1 MSRRLAAISRDQ
13 ALDYATSIGID
24 SEPVS
29 DRPDRG
35 STRGENVGLAY
46 FTVDGGEEPRFG
58 LLDGERVI
66 DLAQSGGPES
76 LTAALQMPVEALRA
90 ALRVAADAPSGAMPL
105 ESVVLNAPIDRQE
118 VWAAGV
124 TYLRSR
130 DARME
135 ESKQRDV
142 YDRVYDADRP
152 ELFLKATP
160 NRVSG
165 PGEAI
170 AIRGDSGWDVPEPEL
185 AILLNAGGELV
196 GYTIGN
202 DVSSRSIEGEN
213 PLYLP
218 QAKVYSRCAAL
229 GPVVVTTDELSDVS
243 NLAIQLTIR
252 RGGTELFQDSTA
264 TSQLHRSLSDLVA
277 YLLRHNEFPAGV
289 FLMTGT
295 GIVPPSEFTLQDGDE
310 VTIRVD
316 GIGSLVNPVVRLS

>member
-1 MSRRLAAISRDQ
+1 M
-13 ALDYATSIGID
+13 
-24 SEPVS
+24 
-29 DRPDRG
+29 
-35 STRGENVGLAY
+35 GLAY
-46 FTVDGGEEPRFG
+46 FSVDDRDEPRFG
-58 LLDGERVI
+58 LLAGEQVI
-66 DLAQSGGPES
+66 DLARSGGPES
-76 LTAALQMPVEALRA
+76 LTAALQMPVAELWPMLTA
-90 ALRVAADAPSGAMPL
+90 AKDSPGVDLPL
-105 ESVVLNAPIDRQE
+105 ASVSLKAPIDHQE

-135 ESKQRDV
+135 ESSQRDV

-165 PGEAI
+165 PGQAI
-170 AIRGDSGWDVPEPEL
+170 AIRGDSDWDVPEPEL
-185 AILLNAGGELV
+185 VILLNASGELV

-229 GPVVVTTDELSDVS
+229 GPAVVTIDELPDVS
-243 NLAIQLTIR
+243 NLEIELTIR
-252 RGGTELFQDSTA
+252 RAGAKLFQDTTV
-264 TSQLHRSLSDLVA
+264 TSQLHRTISDLIA
-277 YLLRHNEFPAGV
+277 YLLRNNEYPAGV

-310 VTIRVD
+310 VTIRIE

>member
-1 MSRRLAAISRDQ
+1 
-13 ALDYATSIGID
+13 
-24 SEPVS
+24 
-29 DRPDRG
+29 
-35 STRGENVGLAY
+35 VGLAY
-46 FTVDGGEEPRFG
+46 FTVGDEQESRFG
-58 LLDGERVI
+58 LVAGERLI
-66 DLAQSGGPES
+66 DLALSGGPES
-76 LTAALQMPVEALRA
+76 LSAALQMPAAELQAALRA
-90 ALRVAADAPSGAMPL
+90 AEHAPGTDIPITT
-105 ESVVLNAPIDRQE
+105 VTFKAPIDRQE

-135 ESKQRDV
+135 ESSQRDV
-142 YDRVYDADRP
+142 YDRVYEADRP
-152 ELFLKATP
+152 ELFLKATS

-218 QAKVYSRCAAL
+218 QAKVYSRCAGL
-229 GPVVVTTDELSDVS
+229 GPTVVTVDELPDVS
-243 NLAIQLTIR
+243 NLEIQLTIR
-252 RGGTELFQDSTA
+252 RGGTELFQDTTA
-264 TSQLHRSLSDLVA
+264 TSQLHRSLSDLIV
-277 YLLRHNEFPAGV
+277 YLLRDNEFPAGV

-310 VTIRVD
+310 VAIRID
-316 GIGSLVNPVVRLS
+316 GIGSLVNPVIRLS

>member
-1 MSRRLAAISRDQ
+1 M
-13 ALDYATSIGID
+13 
-24 SEPVS
+24 
-29 DRPDRG
+29 
-35 STRGENVGLAY
+35 GLAY
-46 FTVDGGEEPRFG
+46 FSVDDRDEPRFG
-58 LLDGERVI
+58 LLAGERI
-66 DLAQSGGPES
+66 IELAQSGGPDS
-76 LTAALQMPVEALRA
+76 LTAALQMPLAELGER
-90 ALRVAADAPSGAMPL
+90 LRVAKDAPRGETPL
-105 ESVVLNAPIDRQE
+105 ASVILRAPIDRQE

-135 ESKQRDV
+135 ESSQRDV

-165 PGEAI
+165 PGEPI
-170 AIRGDSGWDVPEPEL
+170 AIRGDSDWDVPEPEL
-185 AILLNAGGELV
+185 VVLLNTRGECV

-218 QAKVYSRCAAL
+218 QAKVFSRCAAL
-229 GPVVVTTDELSDVS
+229 GPTVITVDELPDVS
-243 NLAIQLTIR
+243 NLEIELTIR
-252 RGGTELFQDSTA
+252 RGGAELFKDSTA
-264 TSQLHRSLSDLVA
+264 TSQLHRKMSDLIS
-277 YLLRHNEFPAGV
+277 YLLRNNEYPAGV

-310 VTIRVD
+310 VTIRIE

>member
-1 MSRRLAAISRDQ
+1 
-13 ALDYATSIGID
+13 
-24 SEPVS
+24 VS
-29 DRPDRG
+29 
-35 STRGENVGLAY
+35 LAY
-46 FTVDGGEEPRFG
+46 FTVDSAEEPRFG
-58 LLDGERVI
+58 LIAGERVV
-66 DLAQSGGPES
+66 DLARSGGPAS
-76 LTAALQMPVEALRA
+76 LTAALQMPA
-90 ALRVAADAPSGAMPL
+90 AELGTVL
-105 ESVVLNAPIDRQE
+105 KSVVDSSRTDLPLTSVTLRAPIDRQE

-124 TYLRSR
+124 TYMRSR

-135 ESKQRDV
+135 ESSQRDV

-165 PGEAI
+165 PGEEI

-185 AILLNAGGELV
+185 AILLNAHGELV

-229 GPVVVTTDELSDVS
+229 GPAIIMVDELPDVS
-243 NLAIQLTIR
+243 NLEIRLTIR
-252 RGGTELFQDSTA
+252 RGGAELFQDRTA
-264 TSQLHRSLSDLVA
+264 TSQLHRSLADLIA
-277 YLLRHNEFPAGV
+277 YLLRDNEFPAGV

-310 VTIRVD
+310 VTIQIE
-316 GIGSLVNPVVRLS
+316 GIGSLANSVIRLS

>member
-1 MSRRLAAISRDQ
+1 VA
-13 ALDYATSIGID
+13 
-24 SEPVS
+24 
-29 DRPDRG
+29 
-35 STRGENVGLAY
+35 LAY
-46 FTVDGGEEPRFG
+46 FTVDGGTEPRFG
-58 LLDGERVI
+58 LLAGERTV
-66 DLAQSGGPES
+66 DLARSGGPES
-76 LTAALQMPVEALRA
+76 LSAALQMPAAELRA
-90 ALRVAADAPSGAMPL
+90 ALKAVEGDPHVGIALTDVTL
-105 ESVVLNAPIDRQE
+105 KAPIDRQE

-135 ESKQRDV
+135 ESSQRDV

-165 PGEAI
+165 PGEPI

-185 AILLNAGGELV
+185 VILLNAYGELV

-229 GPVVVTTDELSDVS
+229 GPILVTVDELPDVS

-252 RGGTELFQDSTA
+252 RDGTDLFQESTA
-264 TSQLHRSLSDLVA
+264 TSQLHRPLSELIE
-277 YLLRHNEFPAGV
+277 YLRRNNEFPAGV

-310 VTIRVD
+310 VTIRIE

>member
-1 MSRRLAAISRDQ
+1 MVAVL
-13 ALDYATSIGID
+13 
-24 SEPVS
+24 E
-29 DRPDRG
+29 
-35 STRGENVGLAY
+35 GESVKLAY
-46 FTVDGGEEPRFG
+46 FTADRGGELRFG
-58 LLDGERVI
+58 LLSGERVI
-66 DLAQSGGPES
+66 DLAQSGGPAS
-76 LTAALQMPVEALRA
+76 LTAALQMSAAEILAALRA
-90 ALRVAADAPSGAMPL
+90 AEDAPQVDMPL
-105 ESVVLNAPIDRQE
+105 TSVVLKAPIDHQE

-135 ESKQRDV
+135 ESSQRDV

-185 AILLNAGGELV
+185 AILLNAHGELV

-229 GPVVVTTDELSDVS
+229 GPAVVTIDELPDVS
-243 NLAIQLTIR
+243 NLEIQLTIR

-264 TSQLHRSLSDLVA
+264 TSQLHRSLSDLTD
-277 YLLRHNEFPAGV
+277 YLLRDNEFPAGV

-310 VTIRVD
+310 VTIRID

>member
-1 MSRRLAAISRDQ
+1 
-13 ALDYATSIGID
+13 
-24 SEPVS
+24 
-29 DRPDRG
+29 
-35 STRGENVGLAY
+35 VGLAY
-46 FTVDGGEEPRFG
+46 FSVDDREESRFG
-58 LLDGERVI
+58 LLAGERVI
-66 DLAQSGGPES
+66 DLARSGGPES
-76 LTAALQMPVEALRA
+76 LTAALQMPIAELWTLLRA
-90 ALRVAADAPSGAMPL
+90 AKDAPSVDLPL
-105 ESVVLNAPIDRQE
+105 ASVSLKAPIDHQE

-135 ESKQRDV
+135 ESSQRDV

-165 PGEAI
+165 PGQAI
-170 AIRGDSGWDVPEPEL
+170 AIRGDSDWDVPEPEL
-185 AILLNAGGELV
+185 VILLNARGEVV

-218 QAKVYSRCAAL
+218 QAKVFSRCAAL
-229 GPVVVTTDELSDVS
+229 GPAVVTVDELPDVS
-243 NLAIQLTIR
+243 NLEIELTIR
-252 RGGTELFQDSTA
+252 RGGTELFQDTTV
-264 TSQLHRSLSDLVA
+264 TSQLHRTISDLIA
-277 YLLRHNEFPAGV
+277 YLLRNNEYPAGV

-310 VTIRVD
+310 VTIRID
-316 GIGSLVNPVVRLS
+316 GIGSLVNPVIRLS

>member
-1 MSRRLAAISRDQ
+1 VA
-13 ALDYATSIGID
+13 
-24 SEPVS
+24 
-29 DRPDRG
+29 
-35 STRGENVGLAY
+35 LAY
-46 FTVDGGEEPRFG
+46 FTVDGGQNPRFG
-58 LLDGERVI
+58 LLVGERVV

-76 LTAALQMPVEALRA
+76 LTTALQMSAAELRA
-90 ALRVAADAPSGAMPL
+90 ALRAVEHAQQGSIPVAAVTL
-105 ESVVLNAPIDRQE
+105 KAPIDRQE

-135 ESKQRDV
+135 ESSQRDV

-185 AILLNAGGELV
+185 AILVNAHGELV

-229 GPVVVTTDELSDVS
+229 GPAVVTVDELPNVS
-243 NLAIQLTIR
+243 NLEIQLTIR
-252 RGGTELFQDSTA
+252 RDGKQLFQDSTA
-264 TSQLHRSLSDLVA
+264 TSQLHRSLSDLME
-277 YLLRHNEFPAGV
+277 YLQRDNEFPAGV

-310 VTIRVD
+310 VTIRIE
-316 GIGSLVNPVVRLS
+316 GIGSLVNPVIRLS